1 MKLSDLKLQKEKPEI
16 TIIKING
23 QDVEVYSSIS
33 PKDEHDIIFT
43 VLNKSYK
50 DGMYSP
56 YLMKMYLTLFLISN
70 YTNIE
75 FSQEDWEDEQ
85 SLYEILVM
93 SGVAAAV
100 TAAIPKET
108 IKGFLDAIA
117 VEVEARNDFNYSMAA
132 QIAKFINQ
140 FPELMKQ
147 ANEMIENFDKEKYQ
161 NLIDTAEALNGNR
174 PVPPQ
179 K

>member
-85 SLYEILVM
+85 TLYEILVM

-140 FPELMKQ
+140 FPDLMQQ
-147 ANEMIENFDKEKYQ
+147 ASDLVANFDPDKYQ
-161 NLIDTAEALNGNR
+161 QIIDAAKAANGNR
-174 PVPPQ
+174 PIPPQ